1 VSGNIHAV
9 SFAAGPEPYIASLR
23 YAAFVFERWLTKEKY
38 RELRKPVGK
47 LRNIT
52 VNCNLKRHT
61 RFDIM
66 SLSDP
71 IADMLTRIRNAV
83 RVNKEQ
89 VNVKASKICEGVA
102 AVLKK
107 EGYILDYDRID
118 DGNQGILRV
127 MLKYDQEGHSIINE
141 ITRASKPGRRVYSS
155 VEKLPRVLAGMGIA
169 IVSTSKGV
177 MSDINCRQNNIGGEI
192 LCTVS

>member
-1 VSGNIHAV
+1 
-9 SFAAGPEPYIASLR
+9 
-23 YAAFVFERWLTKEKY
+23 
-38 RELRKPVGK
+38 
-47 LRNIT
+47 
-52 VNCNLKRHT
+52 
-61 RFDIM
+61 M

-71 IADMLTRIRNAV
+71 IADMLTRIRNAM

-89 VNVKASKICEGVA
+89 VNIKASKICEGIA

-107 EGYILDYDRID
+107 EGYISDYDRID
-118 DGNQGILRV
+118 DGNQGILRII
-127 MLKYDQEGHSIINE
+127 LKYDQEGRSIINE

-169 IVSTSKGV
+169 IVSTSEGV
-177 MSDINCRQNNIGGEI
+177 MSDINCRQNNVGGEI